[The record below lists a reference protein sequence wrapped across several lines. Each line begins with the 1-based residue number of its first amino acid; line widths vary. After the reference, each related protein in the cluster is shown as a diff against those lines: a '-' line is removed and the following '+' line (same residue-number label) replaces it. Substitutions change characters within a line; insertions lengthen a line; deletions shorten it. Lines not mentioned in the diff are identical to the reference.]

1 MVTKMQQTITL
12 AYIPQLPKGS
22 FHKEINSFHI
32 LTHPTKPSWAVVNS
46 FGWEILKLCNGIN
59 SISNIISTV
68 QSQHDVSR
76 DIAEKDITA
85 FIASITKTGI
95 LSNETP
101 QAMIQPAAIKSVFL
115 HLTDACNLSCKHC
128 YAKNMSEGKTELTD
142 RELVLFLEN
151 FYAAGGK
158 ALVLSGGEP
167 LLRKNFK
174 NIFEVNPDAHFTL
187 LTNATLIDDECAS
200 FLSRCNV
207 SIQASIDGST
217 AEVHDSIRGAGAFY
231 AALKGIEHLK
241 HRGLLR
247 KINLCTTVMK
257 QNIDDLPNIFPL
269 ARKLGI
275 PFVRFLPLRRK
286 GNARYNWQDIQGGVT
301 AGDYERFY
309 KYVFDSAMKQYPEI
323 EIRCGLSGYILDSK
337 KLSGDGHWCPIG
349 KNIVV
354 DTRGNVYP
362 CSLLIE
368 DKFNIGNVRQ
378 NSMDDIQSHPV
389 LVELLEARIT
399 RKNRIDRCKHCMWKN
414 FCQASCMGSVYE
426 QQNTILNT
434 DEFCDFRIQLFE
446 QSVIKLARNKSSVTP
461 QPPFG
466 DTATECF

>member
-1 MVTKMQQTITL
+1 MVIKCNMIL
-12 AYIPQLPKGS
+12 HWPISRQLPKGS

-59 SISNIISTV
+59 SIRNIISAV

-76 DIAEKDITA
+76 DIAEKDIIA
-85 FIASITKTGI
+85 FIASIIKTGI

-101 QAMIQPAAIKSVFL
+101 QTIIQPAAIKSVFL
-115 HLTDACNLSCKHC
+115 HLTDKCNLSCKHC

-174 NIFEVNPDAHFTL
+174 NIFAINPDAHFTL
-187 LTNATLIDDECAS
+187 LTNATLIDNECAL
-200 FLSRCNV
+200 FLSRYNV

-231 AALKGIEHLK
+231 AAIKGIEHLK
-241 HRGLLR
+241 QRGLLS
-247 KINLCTTVMK
+247 KINLCTTVMR

-275 PFVRFLPLRRK
+275 PFVRFLPLRK
-286 GNARYNWQDIQGGVT
+286 
-301 AGDYERFY
+301 
-309 KYVFDSAMKQYPEI
+309 
-323 EIRCGLSGYILDSK
+323 
-337 KLSGDGHWCPIG
+337 
-349 KNIVV
+349 
-354 DTRGNVYP
+354 RG
-362 CSLLIE
+362 
-368 DKFNIGNVRQ
+368 
-378 NSMDDIQSHPV
+378 MPV
-389 LVELLEARIT
+389 ITGRI
-399 RKNRIDRCKHCMWKN
+399 
-414 FCQASCMGSVYE
+414 
-426 QQNTILNT
+426 
-434 DEFCDFRIQLFE
+434 FRAE
-446 QSVIKLARNKSSVTP
+446 
-461 QPPFG
+461 
-466 DTATECF
+466 